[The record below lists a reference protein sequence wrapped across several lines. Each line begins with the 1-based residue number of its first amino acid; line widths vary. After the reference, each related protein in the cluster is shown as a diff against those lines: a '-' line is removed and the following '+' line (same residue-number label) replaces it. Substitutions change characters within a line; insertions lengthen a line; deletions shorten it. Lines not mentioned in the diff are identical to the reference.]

1 MTPVNDSPLSDHSV
15 WSEILY
21 LDPDFEN
28 HNHTWGKWTT
38 RRKQIIAGLIVI
50 GALAS
55 VIILRCVHLIPSLMN

>member
-1 MTPVNDSPLSDHSV
+1 MTPVNDSALSDHSV
-15 WSEILY
+15 WSEIFY

-55 VIILRCVHLIPSLMN
+55 VIILGCVHLIPSVMN

>member
-1 MTPVNDSPLSDHSV
+1 MTPVNDSTLSDRSV

-28 HNHTWGKWTT
+28 GNHTWGKGTT

-50 GALAS
+50 VALAS
-55 VIILRCVHLIPSLMN
+55 VMVLRCFHLIPSLMK